1 MTKKNS
7 HIKPVRIFKH
17 AVFWFIWI
25 AGFTVIQSFGY
36 ERGIYF
42 AWLVYYLVTLP
53 VFIVHT
59 YIISYWLIPKY
70 FFSHRFFLFSVWIFF
85 LLMFASVGELVVSNE
100 IVWRWVKPEYIQA
113 GNYLNGPNIL
123 INGLGNEY
131 IIIVFL
137 SVKVV
142 RYWNSKMS
150 EKSELYNQKLSTEI
164 ELLHYQSYPRFVLSV
179 MTRLEN
185 LAMEKSPQTSEMIIR
200 LANLMNHMISIQN
213 TGKIKLQKE
222 VELIRS
228 YIDIH
233 RMVFPKGFDVNL
245 LVSDKL
251 NTILIPPFLFF
262 QLVEEG
268 FMVLHEPPDKT
279 DFTILIKAESNYLLF
294 SMTIWE
300 TDVLCKSFNP
310 AAIESCKKYLSYFY
324 PDNHKFMS
332 DIELNFV
339 ELTIEIYL

>member
-1 MTKKNS
+1 MTAQNS
-7 HIKPVRIFKH
+7 HIKPDRIFKH
-17 AVFWFIWI
+17 ALFWFIWI

-36 ERGIYF
+36 NRGIYF

-53 VFIVHT
+53 LFVAHT
-59 YIISYWLIPKY
+59 YFISYWLIPKY
-70 FFSHRFFLFSVWIFF
+70 FFSHRYFIFSVWILI
-85 LLMFASVGELVVSNE
+85 LLLLFSVGELVVSNE
-100 IVWRWVKPEYIQA
+100 FVWRQVKPEYIQA
-113 GNYLNGPNIL
+113 GNYLNGANIL

-131 IIIVFL
+131 IVIVFL

-150 EKSELYNQKLSTEI
+150 EKTELFNQKLSTEI
-164 ELLHYQSYPRFVLSV
+164 ELLHFQSYPRFVLSV
-179 MTRLEN
+179 MNRLEN
-185 LAMEKSPQTSEMIIR
+185 LAKEQSPQTSEMIIR
-200 LANLMNHMISIQN
+200 LANLMNHMI
-213 TGKIKLQKE
+213 TVRDTEKIKLRKE
-222 VELIRS
+222 VEMIRS
-228 YIDIH
+228 YIEIH
-233 RMVFPKGFDVNL
+233 RISFPDGFEVNL

-268 FMVLHEPPDKT
+268 FMVLNDQPQKT

-300 TDVLCKSFNP
+300 TDVLCKSYNP
-310 AAIESCKKYLSYFY
+310 AVIESCRKYLNYFY

-332 DIELNFV
+332 KLELNFV